1 MTVIPSS
8 EQPSPSLCQSFRRH
22 GEWAERHV
30 SGSLRTAA
38 YICYFYFFCFLLS
51 LVMAN
56 QFAKRFLRNLYYTNI
71 LIKRQKLYGRFV
83 YGILNRCQSQWSKA
97 DGIKELNKEKEAKDE
112 AQVSLKPEVNE
123 KAGYD
128 TRLFKYSSGDEDY
141 IGDTK
146 WKLELAWLT
155 KALEPAL
162 QLCRWALPIGNELGD
177 KPPPSTRSVSEIIS
191 SIQRS
196 KIGIEGWSLSDLTIG
211 LYLIYLRQ
219 ASLNPFED
227 VKGVKITSDSIVQDL
242 IYHIELA
249 KGCYKD
255 NAAILARTSM
265 LRECNVLKF
274 VKNSSVMR
282 PGYYIGIDP
291 RKKLVIFGIRGTHTV
306 YDLIT
311 DIVSSSDGEV
321 TFEGYSTH
329 FGTAE
334 AARWFLH
341 HEMGTIRKCLEKYE
355 GFRLRLVGH
364 SLGAATASLLAI
376 MLRKKSQMELGF
388 SPDIV
393 SAVGYATPPCVSKE
407 LAENCSDFVTTIVMQ
422 DDIVPRLSTS
432 SLARLRNEIL
442 QTDWMSV
449 VEKADWKNL
458 IDLVTNAKQVVS
470 SVQDVARKL
479 ADYANF
485 KSKKESSDSP
495 IEEES
500 TSVLLASKSKAN
512 NVAELKKDEGAH
524 AVPEELFVP
533 GTVYY
538 LKRNV
543 DNHAESSNNRGRE
556 YFSLWRRH
564 PGEHFQRI
572 VLSSNLLSDH
582 RCDSHY
588 YALRD
593 VLKGLPMSH
602 DGGI

>member
-1 MTVIPSS
+1 MA
-8 EQPSPSLCQSFRRH
+8 QS
-22 GEWAERHV
+22 
-30 SGSLRTAA
+30 
-38 YICYFYFFCFLLS
+38 
-51 LVMAN
+51 
-56 QFAKRFLRNLYYTNI
+56 AKRFLRSLYYTSI
-71 LIKRQKLYGRFV
+71 FVRTQKLYGRFA
-83 YGILNRCQSQWSKA
+83 YGVLNRCQSQWSKA
-97 DGIKELNKEKEAKDE
+97 DEGKELNKEKEAKNV
-112 AQVSLKPEVNE
+112 AKVSLEAEIDK

-128 TRLFKYSSGDEDY
+128 AGLLKYISNDEDSV
-141 IGDTK
+141 GDTK

-162 QLCRWALPIGNELGD
+162 QLCKRALPIGNEEGD
-177 KPPPSTRSVSEIIS
+177 KHLPSTRSISEIIS

-196 KIGIEGWSLSDLTIG
+196 KFVIEGWSLSDLTIG

-219 ASLNPFED
+219 ASLNPVED
-227 VKGVKITSDSIVQDL
+227 VKGVKITSESIVQDL

-249 KGCYKD
+249 KGCYKA

-265 LRECNVLKF
+265 LRESNVLKF

-282 PGYYIGIDP
+282 PGYYIGVDP

-311 DIVSSSDGEV
+311 DIVLSSDGEV

-341 HEMGTIRKCLEKYE
+341 HELGTIRKCLEKYE

-376 MLRKKSQMELGF
+376 MLRKKSKVELGF

-407 LAENCSDFVTTIVMQ
+407 LAESCSDFVTTVVMK
-422 DDIVPRLSTS
+422 DDIVPRLSAA
-432 SLARLRNEIL
+432 SLATLRSEIL

-449 VEKADWKNL
+449 VEKADWKSVV
-458 IDLVTNAKQVVS
+458 DLVTNAKLVVS
-470 SVQDVARKL
+470 SIQDVAGKL
-479 ADYANF
+479 ADYASF
-485 KSKKESSDSP
+485 KSKKESSDNP
-495 IEEES
+495 IGKKS
-500 TSVLLASKSKAN
+500 TSVPSASKSETK
-512 NVAELKKDEGAH
+512 NVAVLGKEEGACK
-524 AVPEELFVP
+524 VPEELIIP

-543 DNHAESSNNRGRE
+543 DTISTDNRHRE
-556 YFSLWRRH
+556 RFSLWRRH

-582 RCDSHY
+582 RCSSHY
-588 YALRD
+588 FALRD

-602 DGGI
+602 DEGIFR

>member
-1 MTVIPSS
+1 M
-8 EQPSPSLCQSFRRH
+8 
-22 GEWAERHV
+22 
-30 SGSLRTAA
+30 
-38 YICYFYFFCFLLS
+38 
-51 LVMAN
+51 
-56 QFAKRFLRNLYYTNI
+56 
-71 LIKRQKLYGRFV
+71 
-83 YGILNRCQSQWSKA
+83 YGILNRFQSQWSKA
-97 DGIKELNKEKEAKDE
+97 EGIKELNKEKEAGDV
-112 AQVSLKPEVNE
+112 ARASLKREVDR

-128 TRLFKYSSGDEDY
+128 TEGLFKYSSGDENY
-141 IGDTK
+141 IGDSNTK

-162 QLCRWALPIGNELGD
+162 QLCRWALPIGNEVGGKTL
-177 KPPPSTRSVSEIIS
+177 PSTLSVSEIIS

-227 VKGVKITSDSIVQDL
+227 VKGVKITSDAIVQDL
-242 IYHIELA
+242 IYHVELA

-255 NAAILARTSM
+255 NATLLARTSM
-265 LRECNVLKF
+265 LRESSIVKF
-274 VKNSSVMR
+274 VKYSSVMR
-282 PGYYIGIDP
+282 PGYYIGIDH

-311 DIVSSSDGEV
+311 DIVSSSDKEV

-341 HEMGTIRKCLEKYE
+341 HELGTIRNCLEKHE

-376 MLRKKSQMELGF
+376 MLRKKSRMELGF

-393 SAVGYATPPCVSKE
+393 SAVGFATPPCVSKE
-407 LAENCSDFVTTIVMQ
+407 LAESCSDFVTNIIMQ
-422 DDIVPRLSTS
+422 DDIVPRLSAA
-432 SLARLRNEIL
+432 SLARLRTEIL
-442 QTDWMSV
+442 ETDWMSV
-449 VEKADWKNL
+449 VEKADWKGV

-470 SVQDVARKL
+470 SVQDVAWKL
-479 ADYANF
+479 ADYAKF
-485 KSKKESSDSP
+485 KNQKESYDNLVT
-495 IEEES
+495 EKS
-500 TSVLLASKSKAN
+500 TPVTLASKPETKI
-512 NVAELKKDEGAH
+512 VAVLKNEEGAS

-543 DNHAESSNNRGRE
+543 DDDAESSNNRSRE

-564 PGEHFQRI
+564 PGEHFNRI
-572 VLSSNLLSDH
+572 VLSSNVITDH
-582 RCDSHY
+582 KCVSHY

-602 DGGI
+602 NGGIF

>member
-1 MTVIPSS
+1 
-8 EQPSPSLCQSFRRH
+8 
-22 GEWAERHV
+22 
-30 SGSLRTAA
+30 
-38 YICYFYFFCFLLS
+38 
-51 LVMAN
+51 MAN
-56 QFAKRFLRNLYYTNI
+56 QSGKRFLRNLYYTNI
-71 LIKRQKLYGRFV
+71 FIRRQKLYGRFLN
-83 YGILNRCQSQWSKA
+83 GILNRCQSQWSKL
-97 DGIKELNKEKEAKDE
+97 DGIKELNKEKEAKDV
-112 AQVSLKPEVNE
+112 AQVSLKPEVDK

-128 TRLFKYSSGDEDY
+128 TSTRLFKYSSGDEDY
-141 IGDTK
+141 VGDTK

-162 QLCRWALPIGNELGD
+162 QLCRWALPIGNEVGD

-196 KIGIEGWSLSDLTIG
+196 KTGIEGWSLSDLTIG

-219 ASLNPFED
+219 TSLNLFED

-265 LRECNVLKF
+265 LRESNVLKF

-291 RKKLVIFGIRGTHTV
+291 RKKLLIFGIRGTHTV

-311 DIVSSSDGEV
+311 DIISSSDGEV

-329 FGTAE
+329 FGTAQ

-341 HEMGTIRKCLEKYE
+341 HEIGTIRKCLEKYE

-376 MLRKKSQMELGF
+376 MLRKKSKMELGF
-388 SPDIV
+388 NPDIV

-407 LAENCSDFVTTIVMQ
+407 LAETCSDFVTSIVMQ
-422 DDIVPRLSTS
+422 DDIVPRLSAA

-449 VEKADWKNL
+449 VEKADWKSAVDL
-458 IDLVTNAKQVVS
+458 ITNAKLVVS

-479 ADYANF
+479 ADYAQF
-485 KSKKESSDSP
+485 KSKKESSDSSTKK
-495 IEEES
+495 ES
-500 TSVLLASKSKAN
+500 TSVPLASKLETNALLQKEEDAYT
-512 NVAELKKDEGAH
+512 
-524 AVPEELFVP
+524 VPEELFVP

-543 DNHAESSNNRGRE
+543 DNQAESSDNRGRE
-556 YFSLWRRH
+556 SFSLWRRH

-572 VLSSNLLSDH
+572 VLSSNIISDH
-582 RCDSHY
+582 RCDNHY

-593 VLKGLPMSH
+593 VLKGFPRSH
-602 DGGI
+602 DEGIFR

>member
-1 MTVIPSS
+1 
-8 EQPSPSLCQSFRRH
+8 
-22 GEWAERHV
+22 
-30 SGSLRTAA
+30 
-38 YICYFYFFCFLLS
+38 
-51 LVMAN
+51 MAN
-56 QFAKRFLRNLYYTNI
+56 QSSKRFLRNLYYTNI
-71 LIKRQKLYGRFV
+71 LIKRRKFYGRFV
-83 YGILNRCQSQWSKA
+83 NGILNRCQSQWSKPE
-97 DGIKELNKEKEAKDE
+97 GVKELNKEKEAKDVS
-112 AQVSLKPEVNE
+112 QVSLKPEVDK

-141 IGDTK
+141 VDDTK

-162 QLCRWALPIGNELGD
+162 QLCRWALPIGNEVGD
-177 KPPPSTRSVSEIIS
+177 KTPPTTRSVSEIIS
-191 SIQRS
+191 TIQRS
-196 KIGIEGWSLSDLTIG
+196 KTGIEGWSLSDLTIG

-249 KGCYKD
+249 KGSYKE

-265 LRECNVLKF
+265 LRESNVLKF

-282 PGYYIGIDP
+282 PGYYIAVDP

-311 DIVSSSDGEV
+311 DIVTSCDGEV

-341 HEMGTIRKCLEKYE
+341 HEIGMIRKCLEKYE

-376 MLRKKSQMELGF
+376 MLRKKSKMELGF

-407 LAENCSDFVTTIVMQ
+407 LAEACSDFVTTIVMQ
-422 DDIVPRLSTS
+422 DDIVPRLSAA
-432 SLARLRNEIL
+432 SLVRLRNEIL
-442 QTDWMSV
+442 QTDWMSM
-449 VEKADWKNL
+449 VEKADWKSVV
-458 IDLVTNAKQVVS
+458 DLVTNAKLVVS

-479 ADYANF
+479 ADYAQF
-485 KSKKESSDSP
+485 KSIKESSDSP
-495 IEEES
+495 MKNKP
-500 TSVLLASKSKAN
+500 TSVPLASKLEAK
-512 NVAELKKDEGAH
+512 NVAVLQKEEGTYT
-524 AVPEELFVP
+524 VPEELFVP

-543 DNHAESSNNRGRE
+543 DNHAESSDNRSRE

-572 VLSSNLLSDH
+572 VLSSNLISDH

-593 VLKGLPMSH
+593 VLKDLPVSH
-602 DGGI
+602 DEGIFR

>member
-1 MTVIPSS
+1 MGQLTKPPSATCQARS
-8 EQPSPSLCQSFRRH
+8 KPPFISSNSSLLLLLLLSVFI
-22 GEWAERHV
+22 
-30 SGSLRTAA
+30 S
-38 YICYFYFFCFLLS
+38 LS

-56 QFAKRFLRNLYYTNI
+56 QSAKRFLRNLYYTNI
-71 LIKRQKLYGRFV
+71 LIKRQKLYGRFLN
-83 YGILNRCQSQWSKA
+83 GILNRCQSQWSKT
-97 DGIKELNKEKEAKDE
+97 DGIKEPNKEKTAEDV
-112 AQVSLKPEVNE
+112 AQVSLKPEVDKQADSDNL
-123 KAGYD
+123 
-128 TRLFKYSSGDEDY
+128 LFKYSSGDEDY
-141 IGDTK
+141 VGDTK

-162 QLCRWALPIGNELGD
+162 HLCRWALPIGNGIGD

-196 KIGIEGWSLSDLTIG
+196 KTGIEGWSLSDLTIG
-211 LYLIYLRQ
+211 LYLMYLRQ

-255 NAAILARTSM
+255 NAAILARTTM
-265 LRECNVLKF
+265 LRESNVLKF
-274 VKNSSVMR
+274 VMNSSVMR
-282 PGYYIGIDP
+282 PGYYIGVDP

-341 HEMGTIRKCLEKYE
+341 HELGTIRKCLKKYE

-364 SLGAATASLLAI
+364 SLGAAIASLLAI
-376 MLRKKSQMELGF
+376 MLRRKSKMELGF
-388 SPDIV
+388 SPEIV

-407 LAENCSDFVTTIVMQ
+407 LAEACSDFVTTIVMQ
-422 DDIVPRLSTS
+422 DDIVPRLSAA

-449 VEKADWKNL
+449 VEKGDWKSVV
-458 IDLVTNAKQVVS
+458 DLVTNAKLVVS
-470 SVQDVARKL
+470 SVQDVACKL
-479 ADYANF
+479 ADYAHF
-485 KSKKESSDSP
+485 KSKKESSNSG
-495 IEEES
+495 S
-500 TSVLLASKSKAN
+500 TSVSSASKLKTK
-512 NVAELKKDEGAH
+512 NVAVLQNEEGAYT
-524 AVPEELFVP
+524 VPEELFVP

-543 DNHAESSNNRGRE
+543 DDHAKSSDNRGSE

-572 VLSSNLLSDH
+572 VLSSNLISDH

-602 DGGI
+602 DESIIR